1 MFTKYGICCHKNE
14 FKLLII
20 QVEFESNTQHAKWK
34 PMILIFESNLIA
46 IIYAV
51 VKIQQGY
58 NSVLSLPDHF

>member
-1 MFTKYGICCHKNE
+1 M
-14 FKLLII
+14 LII

-58 NSVLSLPDHF
+58 NSVLSLTDHF